1 MNKPL
6 LFSGCFCCLAATAY
20 ATPAE
25 RDTTRVVDVE
35 EIVIVASPKEN
46 IKFRQQALSSSVL
59 SREQLQ
65 DNGVTSVKNLT
76 SLVPNFYMPD
86 YGSKLT
92 SAIYIRGI
100 GSRIN
105 TPAIG
110 LYVDNVPYL
119 DKSAF
124 DFNLYDIERIDVL
137 RGPQSTLYGRN
148 TMGGLIRVYTR
159 NPFRHQGTHLSLG
172 GALGNNSYQASLTH
186 YHRIS
191 ERFAF
196 SAGGFYEGAR
206 GFFKNEYTGHYAD
219 PMQSGGGRL
228 RAIWLP
234 LERWKLDVTAN
245 YEYSDEGGYAYGLY
259 DAETGRTA
267 AVASGQPGS
276 YRRGLFNAGVSA
288 TWQGDHFIF
297 NSVTSYQ
304 HLKDRMFMDQD
315 FLPEDRYILEQKQR
329 MNSFTEELSIK
340 SVPSRRWQWV
350 TGLFASHQRLHTA
363 CPVTFGSDGMTMLED
378 LVNSKL
384 PTRPAMNLDFEGNSM
399 EIPSGFNT
407 PVTGLA
413 IFHQSTLNDFL
424 LDGLS
429 LTVGLRLD
437 HERISLD
444 YDTGASVGYAF
455 SMQMLPEA
463 LRSNVS
469 SRLEGEL
476 SNHYT
481 QLLPKFSLTYEW
493 REGNNVYATVSKGY
507 RSGGY
512 NIQMFSDVAR
522 SALQTSVMNSVREQC
537 YAAVDEHFP
546 GQAEMIKGMIDK
558 YMPTFS
564 ETDVRTTYYRPE
576 YAWSYEVGSHLTLW
590 QGKLQADLAAFWMD
604 IRNQQIAR
612 MVASGMGR
620 QMVNAG
626 RSRSLGVEA
635 SLSATIDRHLE
646 TTLSYGFTRATFR
659 DYDAGSSDGETTA
672 DYTGNT
678 VPFVPRHTLNVGA
691 AYTCFLKDDH
701 LRRVTFHANYAAVG
715 HVYWNEA
722 NSMRQGF
729 YGTWN
734 GNVTFH
740 LNHCEVDLWGRNLLG
755 RDYSTFGIESLG
767 RWFIQQGK
775 PRQLGINLR
784 LNI

>member
-1 MNKPL
+1 
-6 LFSGCFCCLAATAY
+6 
-20 ATPAE
+20 
-25 RDTTRVVDVE
+25 
-35 EIVIVASPKEN
+35 
-46 IKFRQQALSSSVL
+46 
-59 SREQLQ
+59 
-65 DNGVTSVKNLT
+65 
-76 SLVPNFYMPD
+76 
-86 YGSKLT
+86 
-92 SAIYIRGI
+92 
-100 GSRIN
+100 
-105 TPAIG
+105 
-110 LYVDNVPYL
+110 
-119 DKSAF
+119 
-124 DFNLYDIERIDVL
+124 
-137 RGPQSTLYGRN
+137 
-148 TMGGLIRVYTR
+148 
-159 NPFRHQGTHLSLG
+159 
-172 GALGNNSYQASLTH
+172 
-186 YHRIS
+186 
-191 ERFAF
+191 
-196 SAGGFYEGAR
+196 
-206 GFFKNEYTGHYAD
+206 
-219 PMQSGGGRL
+219 
-228 RAIWLP
+228 
-234 LERWKLDVTAN
+234 
-245 YEYSDEGGYAYGLY
+245 
-259 DAETGRTA
+259 
-267 AVASGQPGS
+267 
-276 YRRGLFNAGVSA
+276 
-288 TWQGDHFIF
+288 
-297 NSVTSYQ
+297 
-304 HLKDRMFMDQD
+304 
-315 FLPEDRYILEQKQR
+315 
-329 MNSFTEELSIK
+329 
-340 SVPSRRWQWV
+340 
-350 TGLFASHQRLHTA
+350 
-363 CPVTFGSDGMTMLED
+363 
-378 LVNSKL
+378 
-384 PTRPAMNLDFEGNSM
+384 MNLDFEGNSM

-659 DYDAGSSDGETTA
+659 DYDAGSSDGGDDGRLYGQHGSFRSPPYAQCRSCLHLLLEGRPSA
-672 DYTGNT
+672 PCDVSCQLCSSRSCLLERGQQHAARILWHMEWQCH
-678 VPFVPRHTLNVGA
+678 VPSQP
-691 AYTCFLKDDH
+691 
-701 LRRVTFHANYAAVG
+701 LRGRPL
-715 HVYWNEA
+715 
-722 NSMRQGF
+722 
-729 YGTWN
+729 GT
-734 GNVTFH
+734 
-740 LNHCEVDLWGRNLLG
+740 
-755 RDYSTFGIESLG
+755 
-767 RWFIQQGK
+767 
-775 PRQLGINLR
+775 
-784 LNI
+784 